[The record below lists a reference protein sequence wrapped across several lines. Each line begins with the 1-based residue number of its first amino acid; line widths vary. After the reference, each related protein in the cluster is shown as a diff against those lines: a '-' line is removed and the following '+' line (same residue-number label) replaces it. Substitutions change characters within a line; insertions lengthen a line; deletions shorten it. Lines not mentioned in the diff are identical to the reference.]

1 MDSNDSTYP
10 VEVKFGSKTNVAKDP
25 ANAISTGFSSD
36 APSNGFLFTNE
47 VECSAL
53 LLCEIDGKFVPV
65 YTSHTGNLS
74 PGSSEVIIPKNKVY
88 VWFSDDAK
96 SSTMTETM
104 GAAKE
109 IEING
114 PGDKTA
120 SFDEAGN
127 WTVS

>member
-1 MDSNDSTYP
+1 VISNLTTHP
-10 VEVKFGSKTNVAKDP
+10 VEVKPGSKTTVAKDQS
-25 ANAISTGFSSD
+25 NTISTGFSSD

-53 LLCEIDGKFVPV
+53 LFCEIDGKFVPI
-65 YTSHTGNLS
+65 YTSHAGNLS
-74 PGSSEVIIPKNKVY
+74 PGSSEEIIPKSKVY

-96 SSTMTETM
+96 SATMTETM
-104 GAAKE
+104 GSAKE
-109 IEING
+109 IEITG

-120 SFDEAGN
+120 TFDEAGN